1 MFLILSHTSVCFP
14 IHQVVRG
21 KHHRIKRLEARHRG
35 LAGSTSMPGFG
46 IVLLTRSAPRPTKAG
61 QGQSG
66 CVSIFRKSTIGFLM
80 FLSCPLR
87 VGLGL
92 GCMFRFYD
100 LQSHSSKKPLVY
112 VILSYTSICLPI
124 YQVVHGKHHRIE
136 RTKRCA
142 TGSGRTA
149 SLPSLAVSLHPEIR

>member
-1 MFLILSHTSVCFP
+1 IFRKSTIGFLMFLILSHTSFCFP

-46 IVLLTRSAPRPTKAG
+46 IVPLTRSAPRPTKAA

-66 CVSIFRKSTIGFLM
+66 CVSIIFFKKSTNGFLM
-80 FLSCPLR
+80 FRFKMWGRFRLGLG

-92 GCMFRFYD
+92 
-100 LQSHSSKKPLVY
+100 V
-112 VILSYTSICLPI
+112 T
-124 YQVVHGKHHRIE
+124 
-136 RTKRCA
+136 
-142 TGSGRTA
+142 
-149 SLPSLAVSLHPEIR
+149 LAHVL